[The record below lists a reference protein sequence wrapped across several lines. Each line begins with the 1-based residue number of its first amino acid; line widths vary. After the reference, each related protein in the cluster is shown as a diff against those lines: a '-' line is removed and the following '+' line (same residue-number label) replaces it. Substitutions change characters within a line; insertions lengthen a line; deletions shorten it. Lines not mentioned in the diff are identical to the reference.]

1 MQVDIITI
9 GDEILIG
16 QTIDT
21 NSAWLGHKMNE
32 LGFSIRQI
40 TSISDN
46 KNAIESTVEN
56 SLKHADLVFVTGG
69 LGPTKDDITKSVLTE
84 YFQDELVLYPHI
96 ADEIEAY
103 FTSVGKPFLEVN
115 KQQAM
120 LPKKAIII
128 RNDAGT
134 ASGMWFKKEEK
145 HLISMPG
152 VPYEMKGII
161 ERIIPHLKD
170 EFNLGD
176 FYHKTIQLQ
185 GIGESSLA
193 DQISDIEKQLESEHI
208 SIAYL
213 PSIGIVKIRLTG
225 TAQQADLIADHLETI
240 KQRFPANYFGAD
252 DLSLQAALGELLKDR
267 KMTIGTV
274 ESCTGGAIAQ
284 RIVST
289 AGSSA
294 YYEGSIVSYSYD
306 LKEQLVAVNHDDLW
320 NHGAVSQTVVEQM
333 AQGGL
338 KQLGVDICISTSGI
352 AGPDGGTEDKPVG
365 TVWVGI
371 ATKDR
376 VYSKKFQF
384 KHNRERNIES
394 TVVYGLNFVRR
405 VILGFE
411 DEKTN

>member
-21 NSAWLGHKMNE
+21 NSAWLGKKMNE

-40 TSISDN
+40 TSISDTQ
-46 KNAIESTVEN
+46 NAIERAVES
-56 SLKHADLVFVTGG
+56 SLENADLVFVTGG
-69 LGPTKDDITKSVLTE
+69 LGPTKDDITKSVLTSFFE
-84 YFQDELVLYPHI
+84 DELVLYPHI
-96 ADEIEAY
+96 AEEIESY

-120 LPKKAIII
+120 LPKKAVIIK
-128 RNDAGT
+128 NDAGT
-134 ASGMWFKKEEK
+134 ASGMWFKKENK

-161 ERIIPHLKD
+161 ERIIPHLEE

-176 FYHKTIQLQ
+176 FYHKTIHLQ

-193 DQISDIEKQLESEHI
+193 DQIKDIEEELVEEKI

-225 TAQQADLIADHLETI
+225 RSQQEDSIANYLDKI
-240 KQRFPANYFGAD
+240 KSRFPANYFGTGETT
-252 DLSLQAALGELLKDR
+252 LQASLGHLLKE
-267 KMTIGTV
+267 KNLTIGTV

-294 YYEGSIVSYSYD
+294 YFEGSIISYSYD
-306 LKEQLVAVNHDDLW
+306 LKEELVNVNHNDLW
-320 NHGAVSQTVVEQM
+320 EHGAVSQTVVEQM
-333 AQGGL
+333 ALGGL
-338 KQLGVDICISTSGI
+338 KRLGVDVCISTSGI
-352 AGPDGGTEDKPVG
+352 AGPEGGTEDKPVG

-371 ATKDR
+371 ATKNN